1 MNTSIIIDTSWLLEV
16 YRVPGHFQDSRTDIA
31 RQEVSSA
38 VERNERLWVTVP
50 VLFEVANHISH
61 VSQGHSR
68 RELSRRF
75 VEDIRGSFEREVP
88 WIVSSVETGILLRA
102 DDIVRI
108 ADQFLQHKGPHY
120 SFTDISI
127 VDLAEQFRRRKQ
139 KARILSFDE
148 RLQAYL
154 D

>member
-1 MNTSIIIDTSWLLEV
+1 MSTSIIIDTSWLLEL
-16 YRVPGHFQDSRTDIA
+16 YRVPGHFQDSRSVVVMQEATD
-31 RQEVSSA
+31 A
-38 VERNERLWVTVP
+38 VERNERLWVTIP

-61 VSQGHSR
+61 ISQGHFR

-75 VEDIRGSFEREVP
+75 VKDIRGSFEREIP
-88 WIVSSVETGILLRA
+88 WVVSSVDKDTLLRA
-102 DDIVRI
+102 HDIVRL
-108 ADQFLQHKGPHY
+108 AEQFLQHKGPHY

-127 VDLAEQFRRRKQ
+127 IDLAEQFRIRKR

-148 RLQAYL
+148 RLRAYS

>member
-1 MNTSIIIDTSWLLEV
+1 LKTT
-16 YRVPGHFQDSRTDIA
+16 A
-31 RQEVSSA
+31 A
-38 VERNERLWVTVP
+38 VERNERLWVTIP

-61 VSQGHSR
+61 ISQGHFR

-75 VEDIRGSFEREVP
+75 VKDIRGSFEREIP
-88 WIVSSVETGILLRA
+88 WVVSSVDKDILLRA
-102 DDIVRI
+102 HDIVRL

-127 VDLAEQFRRRKQ
+127 IDLAEQFRIRKR

-148 RLQAYL
+148 RLRAYS

>member
-1 MNTSIIIDTSWLLEV
+1 MQEA
-16 YRVPGHFQDSRTDIA
+16 TD
-31 RQEVSSA
+31 A
-38 VERNERLWVTVP
+38 VERNERLWVTIP

-61 VSQGHSR
+61 ISQGHFR

-75 VEDIRGSFEREVP
+75 VKDIRGSFEREIP
-88 WIVSSVETGILLRA
+88 WVVSSVDKDTLLRA
-102 DDIVRI
+102 HDIVRL
-108 ADQFLQHKGPHY
+108 AEQFLQHKGPHY

-127 VDLAEQFRRRKQ
+127 IDLAEQFRIRKR

-148 RLQAYL
+148 RLRAYS

>member
-1 MNTSIIIDTSWLLEV
+1 MQEA
-16 YRVPGHFQDSRTDIA
+16 TD
-31 RQEVSSA
+31 A
-38 VERNERLWVTVP
+38 VERNERLWVTIP

-61 VSQGHSR
+61 ISQGYFR

-75 VEDIRGSFEREVP
+75 VKDIRGSFEREIP
-88 WIVSSVETGILLRA
+88 WVVSSVDKDTLLRA
-102 DDIVRI
+102 HDIVRL
-108 ADQFLQHKGPHY
+108 AEQFLQHKGPHY

-127 VDLAEQFRRRKQ
+127 IDLAEQFRIRKR

-148 RLQAYL
+148 RLRAYS